1 MATIGSWRRL
11 GALAAGSVV
20 AFGLAACEKAEP
32 AAKAIN
38 KASTELEM
46 LAIGGGKAPL
56 NEDRLREGYTSVLTT
71 LRAAESGAAGP
82 RRDAA
87 ASLAAQ
93 AQLGLAALALDDAMQ
108 MELVCARKQAE
119 IRNLQNHWTDLKSL
133 QASLEAF
140 DPAAE
145 IARLEEERTAR
156 AAEVTA
162 AQRQLTEA
170 KADLDAIRARVDSL
184 EAQANTKWREETEI
198 RKSAV
203 DLGEVDRAPLI
214 EQANDVKRQG
224 DAMDRQA
231 SEAKAML
238 DSKEPALRD
247 IDAEIDRL
255 TTQSEQL
262 SQAIESLRAERAER
276 VELAGQTAEEA
287 GGLADRIAALVAELE
302 QLREGAPAAWQAVAD
317 ACDAAESKAGGASGD
332 LAQIQAGAAG
342 QTRADALAHQAAG
355 CEAQASTMRLLADTQ
370 PALPDGAAYAAAA
383 ETAAQ
388 QASELR
394 TSAQAAYGQ
403 AADAFGALAGDG
415 DRVAE
420 AMKQLSTAL
429 KAKVGQPGA
438 EGASPAGEPTDSGEP
453 AAAEPAP
460 AGEESAG

>member
-11 GALAAGSVV
+11 GALAAGGVV
-20 AFGLAACEKAEP
+20 ALGLAACEKADP
-32 AAKAIN
+32 AAEAIN

-56 NEDRLREGYTSVLTT
+56 NEDRLREGYTSVLTS

-82 RRDAA
+82 RRGAA

-93 AQLGLAALALDDAMQ
+93 AQLGLAALAMDDAME
-108 MELVCARKQAE
+108 MELACARKQAE

-140 DPAAE
+140 DPAGE

-162 AQRQLTEA
+162 AQQRLSEA
-170 KADLDAIRARVDSL
+170 NADLDALRARIESL
-184 EAQANTKWREETEI
+184 EGQANAKWREETEI

-203 DLGEVDRAPLI
+203 DMGEVDRAPLI
-214 EQANDVKRQG
+214 EQANEVKRQG
-224 DAMDRQA
+224 DALDRQA

-238 DSKEPALRD
+238 DSKEPGLRD
-247 IDAEIDRL
+247 IEAEIDRL

-262 SQAIESLRAERAER
+262 SHAIESLRAERTER
-276 VELAGQTAEEA
+276 VELSGQTAEEA
-287 GGLADRIAALVAELE
+287 GGLADRIAGLVGEL
-302 QLREGAPAAWQAVAD
+302 QDLREGAPAAWQAVAD
-317 ACDAAESKAGGASGD
+317 ACDAAQSKAGGASGD
-332 LAQIQAGAAG
+332 LAQIQAGAAA
-342 QTRADALAHQAAG
+342 QTLADALSHQAAG

-370 PALPDGAAYAAAA
+370 PALPDAAAYAAAA
-383 ETAAQ
+383 ESAAQ
-388 QASELR
+388 KAGELR
-394 TSAQAAYGQ
+394 DSAKAAYGE
-403 AADAFGALAGDG
+403 AAGAFGALGGEG

-420 AMKQLSTAL
+420 AMTQLSKAL
-429 KAKVGQPGA
+429 KAKAGEPAA
-438 EGASPAGEPTDSGEP
+438 EGVSPAGEPTESQTP
-453 AAAEPAP
+453 AAPEPAP